1 MRERFFVEFKNFLDR
16 EFKIQNFRENFVRMC
31 ARRMCVCEID
41 VLVFFHQKSFFC
53 CVRESQQIRRGGKG
67 VTSIAVVVCGWDLLL
82 LHITH
87 IVYTQSTKQK
97 KT

>member
-1 MRERFFVEFKNFLDR
+1 MRERFFVEFKNFLER
-16 EFKIQNFRENFVRMC
+16 IQNSKFPRKFCET
-31 ARRMCVCEID
+31 VCEID

-53 CVRESQQIRRGGKG
+53 CVRESQQIRGGKG

-82 LHITH
+82 LLHIYHTH
-87 IVYTQSTKQK
+87 RIHTQSTKQK